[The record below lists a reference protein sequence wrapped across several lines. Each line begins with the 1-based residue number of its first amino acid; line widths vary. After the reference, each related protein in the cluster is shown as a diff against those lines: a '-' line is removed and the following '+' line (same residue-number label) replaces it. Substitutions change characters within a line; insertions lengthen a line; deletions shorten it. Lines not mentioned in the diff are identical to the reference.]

1 MTATGTPLPVEYCHA
16 LLTLSKVKPGA
27 VTATFGSAT
36 VMVRAQML
44 LCRIGA
50 SGPGLPS
57 GGTRPGS
64 TTGGGIA
71 CAAGRVDGSATR
83 RPTMVRAEIRRDA
96 SERVIAYAP
105 S

>member
-1 MTATGTPLPVEYCHA
+1 MTATGTPIPVEYCHA
-16 LLTLSKVKPGA
+16 LLTFSRVKPGA

-57 GGTRPGS
+57 VGTRAGS
-64 TTGGGIA
+64 TAGGGIA
-71 CAAGRVDGSATR
+71 CAAGRVDETPTS
-83 RPTMVRAEIRRDA
+83 RPTKVRAEIRRGADG
-96 SERVIAYAP
+96 RIIACAP

>member
-1 MTATGTPLPVEYCHA
+1 MTATGTPLPVDYCHA
-16 LLTLSKVKPGA
+16 LLMLSKVNPGA

-57 GGTRPGS
+57 GGARAGS
-64 TTGGGIA
+64 TAGGGIA
-71 CAAGRVDGSATR
+71 CAAGRVDGRATI
-83 RPTMVRAEIRRDA
+83 RPTRVRAEIRRDA
-96 SERVIAYAP
+96 NVRVIACAP

>member
-16 LLTLSKVKPGA
+16 LATLSRLKPGA
-27 VTATFGSAT
+27 MTATFGSAT

-57 GGTRPGS
+57 GGTRAGS

-71 CAAGRVDGSATR
+71 CAAGRVLGTPIRS
-83 RPTMVRAEIRRDA
+83 PTLGQAEIPNGANGRI
-96 SERVIAYAP
+96 IACAP

>member
-1 MTATGTPLPVEYCHA
+1 MIATGTPLPVEYCHA

-57 GGTRPGS
+57 GGTRAGS
-64 TTGGGIA
+64 TAGGGIA
-71 CAAGRVDGSATR
+71 CARGRVYGTATSS
-83 RPTMVRAEIRRDA
+83 PTRVRAEIRTGANGRI
-96 SERVIAYAP
+96 IACAP

>member
-16 LLTLSKVKPGA
+16 LLTLSRVKPGA

-57 GGTRPGS
+57 RGTRPGS
-64 TTGGGIA
+64 TIGGGIA
-71 CAAGRVDGSATR
+71 CAAGRVVGN
-83 RPTMVRAEIRRDA
+83 PTNTPTIVRAEIRRGIDA
-96 SERVIAYAP
+96 GLIACA
-105 S
+105 

>member
-1 MTATGTPLPVEYCHA
+1 MTATGTPFPVEYCHA
-16 LLTLSKVKPGA
+16 LLTLSRVKPGA

-57 GGTRPGS
+57 GGTRAGS
-64 TTGGGIA
+64 TAGGGIA
-71 CAAGRVDGSATR
+71 CAAGRVDGKPTR
-83 RPTMVRAEIRRDA
+83 VRAEIRRGADG
-96 SERVIAYAP
+96 RIIACAP